1 MSQTKDRERVMNA
14 QHIVI
19 KLGSNV
25 LLRDAMQLDRPT
37 FAALIQGMDTLIKQG
52 HQVTV
57 VSSGAV
63 ALGRQA
69 LGGLSRP
76 RSTPKLQALAALGQS
91 QLIQLYEREFGFYGR
106 DVAQLL
112 LNRYD
117 LDDRPRYLNARH
129 ALQAV
134 HEYGAIPIINE
145 NDSVAT
151 EELCFGDNDRLAAM
165 ACGLAQADLLVILSD
180 VDGVY
185 EVDDSSGARRF
196 TTRISQIEA
205 NSAHLDEIAGPSAS
219 GVGMGGMVTKILASR
234 IAARFGVPTVIAPG
248 KLVGVLEALMRG
260 DDVGT
265 LLTPSSS
272 ANVVVGKK
280 VWLGAGAVAVGE
292 LWLDNGAVTALKERG
307 ASLLSSGLIKVVG
320 EFDEGAV
327 VDLVGPDGRP
337 FARGV
342 SVYPARDLRL
352 LCGVKSDQIYTLLG
366 YKIIDEVIHRD
377 DLLVL

>member
-1 MSQTKDRERVMNA
+1 MSQTHDRERVVRA
-14 QHIVI
+14 QHWVI

-25 LLRDAMQLDRPT
+25 LLREAMQLDRPT
-37 FAALIQGMDTLIKQG
+37 FASLIQGMDALIKRG
-52 HQVTV
+52 HRVTV

-69 LGGLSRP
+69 LGGLARP
-76 RSTPKLQALAALGQS
+76 KSIPKLQALAALGQS
-91 QLIQLYEREFGFYGR
+91 RLIQLYEREFGFYGR

-112 LNRYD
+112 LSRYD
-117 LDDRPRYLNARH
+117 LDDRHRYLNARH

-151 EELCFGDNDRLAAM
+151 EELRFGDNDQLAAM
-165 ACGLAQADLLVILSD
+165 TCGLAQAELLVILSD

-185 EVDDSSGARRF
+185 EVDDSSGQRRF

-205 NSAHLDEIAGPSAS
+205 MSPHLDEIAGPSAS
-219 GVGMGGMVTKILASR
+219 SVGTGGMVTKIVASR
-234 IAARFGVPTVIAPG
+234 IASRFGVPTVIAPG
-248 KLVGVLEALMRG
+248 KRAGVLEALAQG
-260 DDVGT
+260 QDVGT
-265 LLTPSSS
+265 LLLPSSS
-272 ANVVVGKK
+272 VSAVAGKK

-292 LWLDNGAVTALKERG
+292 LWLDAGAVRALKERG
-307 ASLLSSGLIKVVG
+307 ASLLSSGLRKVVG

-327 VDLVGPDGRP
+327 VDLMGPDGQA

-342 SVYPARDLRL
+342 CVYPARDLRL
-352 LCGVKSDQIYTLLG
+352 LCGVKSDQIEAVLG

-377 DLLVL
+377 DLVVL